1 MKKKEAQTNLQFDHS
16 SATFWC
22 SAAILFGVIYRV
34 KFQPDKSDLP
44 SIRGYGPGWVS
55 IDGEKVSQSVV
66 LGSRGQRLEWHC
78 HQFEALTAAHFTQL
92 ADLGPELVIFGS
104 GERIRFP
111 QPAWLE
117 ALYAKRIGL
126 ETMDTPAA
134 CRTYNILAGEGR
146 DVVLALLIESPPGL
160 QG

>member
-1 MKKKEAQTNLQFDHS
+1 M
-16 SATFWC
+16 
-22 SAAILFGVIYRV
+22 

-55 IDGEKVSQSVV
+55 IDGERVSHSVV
-66 LGSRGQRLEWHC
+66 LGSRGQRLAWQC
-78 HQFEALTAAHFTQL
+78 DQFEALSAAHFARL
-92 ADLGPELVIFGS
+92 ADLEPELVIFGS

-111 QPAWLE
+111 QPSWLE

-126 ETMDTPAA
+126 ETMDTLSA

-146 DVVLALLIESPPGL
+146 NVVAALLIEAPDHMPA
-160 QG
+160 

>member
-1 MKKKEAQTNLQFDHS
+1 M
-16 SATFWC
+16 
-22 SAAILFGVIYRV
+22 
-34 KFQPDKSDLP
+34 KFQPEKSDAP

-55 IDGEKVSQSVV
+55 IDGEKISHSVV
-66 LGSRGQRLEWHC
+66 LGSRGQRLEWRC
-78 HQFEALTAAHFTQL
+78 SRFEALSAAHFTRL

-111 QPAWLE
+111 PPAWLE
-117 ALYAKRIGL
+117 SLYAKRIGL

-146 DVVLALLIESPPGL
+146 DVLLALLIETGT
-160 QG
+160 

>member
-1 MKKKEAQTNLQFDHS
+1 MKKTEAQSSLQFDHS
-16 SATFWC
+16 SAPFWC
-22 SAAILFGVIYRV
+22 SAAILFKVVPRV
-34 KFQPDKSDLP
+34 KFQPDPSDRP

-55 IDGEKVSQSVV
+55 IDGEKVNHSVV
-66 LGSRGQRLEWHC
+66 LGSRGHRLDWEC
-78 HQFEALTAAHFTQL
+78 SQFAALTAAHFNRL
-92 ADLGPELVIFGS
+92 ADIGPELVIFGS
-104 GERIRFP
+104 GDRIRFP

-146 DVVLALLIESPPGL
+146 DVLLAVLIEIPAEGRT
-160 QG
+160 